1 LVEGTSDTGS
11 SSDDGTMFI
20 TSGDRM
26 RFDPAQDLSSN
37 LGKVVRIDRDGTIPK
52 DNPFVGKP
60 DVRGD
65 TSSLGHRNI
74 LSAAVHPGTG
84 QLRVA
89 EMGPL
94 GGDELSPRRQSISLA
109 TESRPSAPHPGVK
122 LLARDP
128 DTHKLTVTDKNDWLR
143 PSSFTAAAK
152 AAGRAGGRP
161 RHRHG
166 RARRPTIAP

>member
-1 LVEGTSDTGS
+1 ML
-11 SSDDGTMFI
+11 I

-84 QLRVA
+84 QLWVA
-89 EMGPL
+89 EMGR
-94 GGDELSPRRQSISLA
+94 SAA
-109 TESRPSAPHPGVK
+109 TS
-122 LLARDP
+122 
-128 DTHKLTVTDKNDWLR
+128 
-143 PSSFTAAAK
+143 
-152 AAGRAGGRP
+152 
-161 RHRHG
+161 
-166 RARRPTIAP
+166 